1 MVSFKIFY
9 ELGIL
14 ACVLAIFAGAQILA
28 IYVEHW
34 VDQPKRQQIK
44 K

>member
-1 MVSFKIFY
+1 MLLFKIFY

-14 ACVLAIFAGAQILA
+14 ACVLAIFVGGQILG

-34 VDQPKRQQIK
+34 VDHPKHPHIRK
-44 K
+44 

>member
-1 MVSFKIFY
+1 MALFKIFY

-14 ACVLAIFAGAQILA
+14 ACVLTILVGAQVIG

-34 VDQPKRQQIK
+34 VGHPKRQHIRK
-44 K
+44 